1 MCCHV
6 GASVMRK
13 HFVVRCD
20 MNFHSPSERPLRQRL
35 LIVFGTRPEALKCFP
50 VARAALQSPHF
61 DTQICVTAQHREMVD
76 QVIAL
81 TGLPVDYDLN
91 VMSSGQTLFDVTSKV
106 LLGMAEVLDRAK
118 PDIVMVQG
126 DTTTAMTAA
135 LAAFYKRIPVAHI
148 EAGLRS
154 HNIDSPF
161 PEELN
166 RLIAGNIATWHFAP
180 TPEARD
186 NLVAEGKDPAKIFV
200 TGNTV
205 IDTLLHFSS
214 AMDAD
219 RPLRDA
225 LAARFPFLDSKRKLI
240 LVTGHRRENFDG
252 GIERICTALKLLAT
266 RGDVQIVYP
275 VHPNPNVRGVVH
287 AALGGVPNIH
297 LIDPQDYLPFLYLQ
311 KQSYL
316 VLTDS
321 GGVQEEAPSLGKPV
335 LVMRENTERPEGV
348 AAGTARLVG
357 TDIEQ
362 IVLNATRL
370 LDDPA
375 AYRGMAETHNPYGD
389 GRASARIVEELSR
402 HV

>member
-1 MCCHV
+1 MNAVSHPRLP
-6 GASVMRK
+6 SRRK
-13 HFVVRCD
+13 
-20 MNFHSPSERPLRQRL
+20 L

-50 VARAALQSPHF
+50 VARAALAHPGF
-61 DTQICVTAQHREMVD
+61 TTEICVTGQHREMVD
-76 QVIAL
+76 QVIEL
-81 TGLPVDYDLN
+81 TGLPVHYDLN
-91 VMSSGQTLFDVTSKV
+91 IMQPGQTLFDVTSRV
-106 LLGMAEVLDRAK
+106 LLGMAGVLEKAK
-118 PDIVMVQG
+118 PDIVIVQG

-154 HNIDSPF
+154 HNINSPF

-166 RLIAGNIATWHFAP
+166 RKIAGNIATWHFAP
-180 TPEARD
+180 TTEARD
-186 NLVAEGKDPAKIFV
+186 NLIAEGKAANTIFV

-214 AMDAD
+214 EIDAD
-219 RPLRDA
+219 KLMNA
-225 LAARFPFLDSKRKLI
+225 NLAARFPFIDPTKKMI

-252 GIERICTALKLLAT
+252 GIQRICTALKALSA
-266 RGDVQIVYP
+266 RRDVQIIYP
-275 VHPNPNVRGVVH
+275 VHPNPNVRSVVD
-287 AALGGVPNIH
+287 AEIGTVPNIH

-335 LVMRENTERPEGV
+335 LVMRENTERPEGI

-357 TDIEQ
+357 TDIEK
-362 IVLNATRL
+362 ILANANSL
-370 LDDPA
+370 LDDESV
-375 AYRGMAETHNPYGD
+375 YRGMAERHNPYGD
-389 GRASARIVEELSR
+389 GQAATRIVEELLN
-402 HV
+402 HG

>member
-1 MCCHV
+1 
-6 GASVMRK
+6 
-13 HFVVRCD
+13 
-20 MNFHSPSERPLRQRL
+20 MNFISPKPQLRKKL

-50 VARAALQSPHF
+50 VARAALEHPGFS
-61 DTQICVTAQHREMVD
+61 TEICVSAQHRAMVD

-81 TGLPVDYDLN
+81 TGMPVHYDLD
-91 VMSSGQTLFDVTSKV
+91 VMSPGQTLFDVTNKV
-106 LLGMAEVLDRAK
+106 LKGMEDVLERSK

-154 HNIDSPF
+154 HNIESPF

-166 RLIAGNIATWHFAP
+166 RRIVGDIATWHFAP

-186 NLVAEGKDPAKIFV
+186 NLLREGKDPARVFV

-205 IDTLLHFSS
+205 IDTLLHFST

-219 RPLRDA
+219 DSLTATASA
-225 LAARFPFLDSKRKLI
+225 LLPRLDPERKLI

-252 GIERICTALKLLAT
+252 GIDRICEALRVLAA
-266 RGDVQIVYP
+266 RPDVQIIYP
-275 VHPNPNVRGVVH
+275 VHPNPNVKNVV
-287 AALGGVPNIH
+287 LGQLGNVPNIH
-297 LIDPQDYLPFLYLQ
+297 LIEPQDYLPFLYLQ
-311 KQSYL
+311 KHSYL

-348 AAGTARLVG
+348 AAGNARLVG
-357 TDIEQ
+357 TDVERITS
-362 IVLNATRL
+362 NANSL

-375 AYRGMAETHNPYGD
+375 AYRGMAERHNPYGD
-389 GRASARIVEELSR
+389 GHAAVRIIEELS

>member
-1 MCCHV
+1 
-6 GASVMRK
+6 
-13 HFVVRCD
+13 
-20 MNFHSPSERPLRQRL
+20 MNFISKLSASRPKRL

-50 VARAALQSPHF
+50 VARAAFAHPGF
-61 DTQICVTAQHREMVD
+61 ITQICITAQHREMVD
-76 QVIAL
+76 QVIDL
-81 TGLPVDYDLN
+81 THLPVDYDLN
-91 VMSSGQTLFDVTSKV
+91 IMTPGQTLFDVTSRV
-106 LLGMAEVLDRAK
+106 LAGMAEVIDKAR

-126 DTTTAMTAA
+126 DTTTAMAAA
-135 LAAFYKRIPVAHI
+135 LAAFYKRVPVAHV

-154 HNIDSPF
+154 HDINSPF

-166 RLIAGNIATWHFAP
+166 RKIAGDIATWHFAP
-180 TPEARD
+180 TTQARD
-186 NLVAEGKDPAKIFV
+186 NLIAEGKDPTSIFV

-205 IDTLLHFSS
+205 IDTLLHFSD
-214 AMDAD
+214 AMDHD
-219 RPLRDA
+219 ELMRQE
-225 LAARFPFLDSKRKLI
+225 LAARFPFLDRSKRLI

-252 GIERICTALKLLAT
+252 GIDRICTALKVLAT

-275 VHPNPNVRGVVH
+275 VHPNPNVRNVVN
-287 AALGGVPNIH
+287 AQLGGVPNIH

-311 KQSYL
+311 KQSYF

-357 TDIEQ
+357 TDVERI
-362 IVLNATRL
+362 LSNATRL

-375 AYRGMAETHNPYGD
+375 AYRGMADRHNPYGD
-389 GRASARIVEELSR
+389 GLAAARIVQELST

>member
-1 MCCHV
+1 MARDTCGV
-6 GASVMRK
+6 SQ
-13 HFVVRCD
+13 
-20 MNFHSPSERPLRQRL
+20 MNFFTPNPRPNRQRL

-50 VARAALQSPHF
+50 VAQAAIASPHF
-61 DTQICVTAQHREMVD
+61 DTQICVTAQHRDMVD

-81 TGLPVDYDLN
+81 TGMPVDYDLDI
-91 VMSSGQTLFDVTSKV
+91 MSPGQTLFDVTTRVLTGMEKV
-106 LLGMAEVLDRAK
+106 LDEAK

-126 DTTTAMTAA
+126 DTTTAMAAA

-180 TPEARD
+180 TIEAKQ
-186 NLVAEGKDPAKIFV
+186 NLIAEGKDASRIFV

-205 IDTLLHFSS
+205 IDTLLHFSHTL
-214 AMDAD
+214 DAD
-219 RPLRDA
+219 QGLNSQM
-225 LAARFPFLDSKRKLI
+225 AARFPFLDATRRLI

-252 GIERICTALKLLAT
+252 GIDRICTALKVLAT
-266 RGDVQIVYP
+266 RGDVQIVYT
-275 VHPNPNVRGVVH
+275 VHPNPNVRGVVE
-287 AALGGVPNIH
+287 AQLGGVPNVH
-297 LIDPQDYLPFLYLQ
+297 LIGPQDYLPFLYLQ
-311 KQSYL
+311 KRSYL

-362 IVLNATRL
+362 ITSNAIRL

-389 GRASARIVEELSR
+389 GRASARIVEELAR

>member
-1 MCCHV
+1 MN
-6 GASVMRK
+6 
-13 HFVVRCD
+13 HFT
-20 MNFHSPSERPLRQRL
+20 PSRRPARQRL

-50 VARAALQSPHF
+50 VAQAALRSPHF

-81 TGLPVDYDLN
+81 TGMPVDYDLD
-91 VMSSGQTLFDVTSKV
+91 VMSHGQTLFDVTSKV
-106 LLGMAEVLDRAK
+106 LLGMAKVLDEAK

-126 DTTTAMTAA
+126 DTTTAMAAA

-154 HNIDSPF
+154 HNVDSPF

-180 TPEARD
+180 TTEARN
-186 NLVAEGKDPAKIFV
+186 NLVAEGKDPARIFV

-205 IDTLLHFSS
+205 IDTLLHFSHTLDDDLLLS
-214 AMDAD
+214 AE
-219 RPLRDA
+219 LG
-225 LAARFPFLDSKRKLI
+225 ARFPFLDHSKKLI

-252 GIERICTALKLLAT
+252 GIDRICTALKVLAT

-275 VHPNPNVRGVVH
+275 VHPNPNVRDVVN
-287 AALGGVPNIH
+287 AQLAGVPNIH
-297 LIDPQDYLPFLYLQ
+297 LIGPQDYLPFLYLQ
-311 KQSYL
+311 KRSYL

-357 TDIEQ
+357 TDIEL
-362 IVLNATRL
+362 ITSNANRL

-375 AYRGMAETHNPYGD
+375 AYRGMAEKHNPYGD
-389 GRASARIVEELSR
+389 GRASARIVEELAR

>member
-1 MCCHV
+1 
-6 GASVMRK
+6 
-13 HFVVRCD
+13 
-20 MNFHSPSERPLRQRL
+20 MNFFSPPQKPEKRRL

-50 VARAALQSPHF
+50 VAMAALRSPHF
-61 DTQICVTAQHREMVD
+61 DTRICVTAQHREMVD

-81 TGLPVDYDLN
+81 TGMPVDYDLD
-91 VMSSGQTLFDVTSKV
+91 VMSPGQSLFDVTAKV
-106 LLGMAEVLDRAK
+106 LKGMERVLDDAR

-180 TPEARD
+180 TVEAKQ
-186 NLVAEGKDPAKIFV
+186 NLVAEGKDPARIHV

-205 IDTLLHFSS
+205 IDTLLHFSTTLDDDKLLS
-214 AMDAD
+214 AEM
-219 RPLRDA
+219 
-225 LAARFPFLDSKRKLI
+225 AARFPFLDQTKKLI

-252 GIERICTALKLLAT
+252 GIDRICTALKVLAT

-275 VHPNPNVRGVVH
+275 VHPNPNVRGVVE
-287 AALGGVPNIH
+287 AQLGGVPNIH
-297 LIDPQDYLPFLYLQ
+297 LIGPQDYLPFLYLQ
-311 KQSYL
+311 KRSYL

-362 IVLNATRL
+362 ITSNAIRL

-389 GRASARIVEELSR
+389 GRASARIVEELAR

>member
-1 MCCHV
+1 MP
-6 GASVMRK
+6 SRRK
-13 HFVVRCD
+13 
-20 MNFHSPSERPLRQRL
+20 L

-50 VARAALQSPHF
+50 VARAALAHPGF
-61 DTQICVTAQHREMVD
+61 TTEICVTGQHREMVD
-76 QVIAL
+76 QVIEL
-81 TGLPVDYDLN
+81 TGLPVHYDLN
-91 VMSSGQTLFDVTSKV
+91 IMQPGQTLFDVTSRV
-106 LLGMAEVLDRAK
+106 LLGMAGVLEKAK
-118 PDIVMVQG
+118 PDIVIVQG

-154 HNIDSPF
+154 HNINSPF

-166 RLIAGNIATWHFAP
+166 RKIAGNIATWHFAP
-180 TPEARD
+180 TTEARD
-186 NLVAEGKDPAKIFV
+186 NLIAEGKAANTIFV

-214 AMDAD
+214 EIDAD
-219 RPLRDA
+219 KLMNA
-225 LAARFPFLDSKRKLI
+225 KLAARFPFIDPTKKMI

-252 GIERICTALKLLAT
+252 GIQRICTALKALSA
-266 RGDVQIVYP
+266 RRDVQIIYP
-275 VHPNPNVRGVVH
+275 VHPNPNVRSVVD
-287 AALGGVPNIH
+287 AEIGTVPNIH

-335 LVMRENTERPEGV
+335 LVMRENTERPEGI

-357 TDIEQ
+357 TDIEK
-362 IVLNATRL
+362 ILANANSL
-370 LDDPA
+370 LDDESV
-375 AYRGMAETHNPYGD
+375 YRGMAERHNPYGD
-389 GRASARIVEELSR
+389 GQAATRIVEELLN
-402 HV
+402 HG

>member
-1 MCCHV
+1 M
-6 GASVMRK
+6 K
-13 HFVVRCD
+13 FV
-20 MNFHSPSERPLRQRL
+20 PSLEFRSQRRL

-50 VARAALQSPHF
+50 VARAALSHAGF
-61 DTQICVTAQHREMVD
+61 ETQVCITGQHREMVD
-76 QVIAL
+76 QIISL
-81 TGLPVDYDLN
+81 TGLPVHHDLN
-91 VMSSGQTLFDVTSKV
+91 IMQPGQTLFDVTVRV
-106 LLGMAEVLDRAK
+106 LKGMEEVLDKAK

-126 DTTTAMTAA
+126 DTTTAMAAA

-166 RLIAGNIATWHFAP
+166 RKIAGDIARWHFAP
-180 TPEARD
+180 TQQARA
-186 NLVAEGKDPAKIFV
+186 NLLAEGKTETSIFV

-205 IDTLLHFSS
+205 IDTLLYFSDLL
-214 AMDAD
+214 DAD
-219 RPLRDA
+219 QMKNA
-225 LAARFPFLDSKRKLI
+225 ELAARFKFLDPSKKLV

-252 GIERICTALKLLAT
+252 GIERICRALKVLGT
-266 RGDVQIVYP
+266 RGDAQIVYP
-275 VHPNPNVRGVVH
+275 VHPNPNVREVVNQM
-287 AALGGVPNIH
+287 LGNIPNIH
-297 LIDPQDYLPFLYLQ
+297 LIEPQDYLPFLYLQ
-311 KQSYL
+311 KRSYL

-357 TDIEQ
+357 TNVDTILQ
-362 IVLNATRL
+362 NTNTL
-370 LDDPA
+370 LDDEA
-375 AYRGMAETHNPYGD
+375 AYRGMAEQHNPYGD
-389 GRASARIVEELSR
+389 GRASHRILEELL

>member
-1 MCCHV
+1 MNAWQRR
-6 GASVMRK
+6 G

-20 MNFHSPSERPLRQRL
+20 MNFHSPSERPRRQRL

-50 VARAALQSPHF
+50 VAQAALASPDF
-61 DTQICVTAQHREMVD
+61 DTEICVTAQHREMVD

-91 VMSSGQTLFDVTSKV
+91 VMSPGQTLFDVTSKV
-106 LLGMAEVLDRAK
+106 LLGMAEVLDKAK

-180 TPEARD
+180 TAEARD
-186 NLVAEGKDPAKIFV
+186 NLVAEGKDPARIFV

-205 IDTLLHFSS
+205 IDTLLHFSG
-214 AMDAD
+214 ALDAD
-219 RPLRDA
+219 QQLSA
-225 LAARFPFLDSKRKLI
+225 ELAARFPFLDSAKKLI

-252 GIERICTALKLLAT
+252 GIERICTALKVLAT

-275 VHPNPNVRGVVH
+275 VHPNPNVRGVVN

-362 IVLNATRL
+362 IVQNATRL

>member
-1 MCCHV
+1 
-6 GASVMRK
+6 
-13 HFVVRCD
+13 
-20 MNFHSPSERPLRQRL
+20 MNFHSPRERPRRQRL

-50 VARAALQSPHF
+50 VAQAALASPYF

-81 TGLPVDYDLN
+81 TGLPVDYDLD
-91 VMSSGQTLFDVTSKV
+91 VMSPGQTLFDVTSKV
-106 LLGMAEVLDRAK
+106 LLGMAEVLDQAK

-180 TPEARD
+180 TIEARD
-186 NLVAEGKDPAKIFV
+186 NLVAEGKDPSRIFV

-205 IDTLLHFSS
+205 IDTLLHFSGTLDKDARLS
-214 AMDAD
+214 AE
-219 RPLRDA
+219 
-225 LAARFPFLDSKRKLI
+225 LAARFPFLDSTRKLI

-252 GIERICTALKLLAT
+252 GIERICTALKVLAT

-275 VHPNPNVRGVVH
+275 VHPNPNVRNVVG

-357 TDIEQ
+357 TDIAE
-362 IVLNATRL
+362 IVQNATRL

>member
-1 MCCHV
+1 
-6 GASVMRK
+6 
-13 HFVVRCD
+13 
-20 MNFHSPSERPLRQRL
+20 MNFFSRPELPRKQRL

-50 VARAALQSPHF
+50 VARAALAHPGF
-61 DTQICVTAQHREMVD
+61 ETEICVTAQHREMMD
-76 QVIAL
+76 QVIEL
-81 TGLPVDYDLN
+81 TGMPVHYDLN
-91 VMSSGQTLFDVTSKV
+91 IMSPGQTLFDVTARV
-106 LLGMAEVLDRAK
+106 LTGLAEVLEKSK

-154 HNIDSPF
+154 HNINSPF

-166 RLIAGNIATWHFAP
+166 RKIAGDIATWHFAP
-180 TPEARD
+180 TNEARA
-186 NLVAEGKDPAKIFV
+186 NLIAEGKNPEAIFV

-205 IDTLLHFSS
+205 IDTLLHFSG
-214 AMDAD
+214 AMDGD
-219 RPLRDA
+219 PL
-225 LAARFPFLDSKRKLI
+225 LTNELEARFPFLDRSKKLI

-252 GIERICTALKLLAT
+252 GIDRICTALKVLAT

-275 VHPNPNVRGVVH
+275 VHPNPNVRNVVK
-287 AALGGVPNIH
+287 AQLGGVPNVY

-311 KQSYL
+311 KRSYL

-335 LVMRENTERPEGV
+335 LVMREKTERPEGV

-357 TDIEQ
+357 TDIDK
-362 IVLNATRL
+362 ILLNANRL

-375 AYRGMAETHNPYGD
+375 AYRGMAERHNPYGD
-389 GRASARIVEELSR
+389 GRASTRIVEELLR

>member
-1 MCCHV
+1 MNAVSHPNLP
-6 GASVMRK
+6 SRRK
-13 HFVVRCD
+13 
-20 MNFHSPSERPLRQRL
+20 L

-50 VARAALQSPHF
+50 VARAALAHPGF
-61 DTQICVTAQHREMVD
+61 TTEICVTGQHREMVN
-76 QVIAL
+76 QVIEL
-81 TGLPVDYDLN
+81 TGLPVHYDLN
-91 VMSSGQTLFDVTSKV
+91 IMQPGQTLFDVTSRV
-106 LLGMAEVLDRAK
+106 LLGMAGVLEKAK
-118 PDIVMVQG
+118 PDIVIVQG

-154 HNIDSPF
+154 HNINSPF

-166 RLIAGNIATWHFAP
+166 RKIAGNIATWHFAP
-180 TPEARD
+180 TTEARD
-186 NLVAEGKDPAKIFV
+186 NLIAEGKAANTIFV

-214 AMDAD
+214 EIDAD
-219 RPLRDA
+219 KLMNA
-225 LAARFPFLDSKRKLI
+225 KLAARFPFIDPTKKMI

-252 GIERICTALKLLAT
+252 GIQRICTALKALSA
-266 RGDVQIVYP
+266 RRDVQIIYP
-275 VHPNPNVRGVVH
+275 VHPNPNVRSVVE
-287 AALGGVPNIH
+287 AEIGTVPNIH

-335 LVMRENTERPEGV
+335 LVMRENTERPEGI

-357 TDIEQ
+357 TDIEK
-362 IVLNATRL
+362 ILANANSL
-370 LDDPA
+370 LDDESV
-375 AYRGMAETHNPYGD
+375 YRGMAERHNPYGN
-389 GRASARIVEELSR
+389 GQAASRIVEELLN
-402 HV
+402 HG

>member
-1 MCCHV
+1 MP
-6 GASVMRK
+6 SRRK
-13 HFVVRCD
+13 
-20 MNFHSPSERPLRQRL
+20 L

-50 VARAALQSPHF
+50 VARAALAHPGF
-61 DTQICVTAQHREMVD
+61 TTEICVTGQHREMVD
-76 QVIAL
+76 QVIEL
-81 TGLPVDYDLN
+81 TGLPVHYDLN
-91 VMSSGQTLFDVTSKV
+91 IMQPGQTLFDVTSRV
-106 LLGMAEVLDRAK
+106 LLGMAGVLEKAK
-118 PDIVMVQG
+118 PDIVIVQG

-154 HNIDSPF
+154 HNINSPF

-166 RLIAGNIATWHFAP
+166 RKIAGNIATWHFAP
-180 TPEARD
+180 TTEARD
-186 NLVAEGKDPAKIFV
+186 NLIAEGKAANTIFV

-214 AMDAD
+214 EIDAD
-219 RPLRDA
+219 KLMNA
-225 LAARFPFLDSKRKLI
+225 KLAARFPFIDPTKKMI

-252 GIERICTALKLLAT
+252 GIQRICTALKALSA
-266 RGDVQIVYP
+266 RRDVQVIYP
-275 VHPNPNVRGVVH
+275 VHPNPNVRSVVE
-287 AALGGVPNIH
+287 AEIGTVPNIH

-335 LVMRENTERPEGV
+335 LVMRENTERPEGI

-357 TDIEQ
+357 TDIEK
-362 IVLNATRL
+362 ILANANSL
-370 LDDPA
+370 LDDESV
-375 AYRGMAETHNPYGD
+375 YRGMAERHNPYGD
-389 GRASARIVEELSR
+389 GQAATRIVEELLN
-402 HV
+402 HG

>member
-1 MCCHV
+1 MARDTC
-6 GASVMRK
+6 G
-13 HFVVRCD
+13 VRH
-20 MNFHSPSERPLRQRL
+20 MNFFAPNPRPNRQRL

-50 VARAALQSPHF
+50 VAQAAIASPHF
-61 DTQICVTAQHREMVD
+61 DTSICVTAQHRDMVD

-81 TGLPVDYDLN
+81 TGMPVDYDLDI
-91 VMSSGQTLFDVTSKV
+91 MSPGQTLFDVTTRVLTGMEKV
-106 LLGMAEVLDRAK
+106 LDEAK

-126 DTTTAMTAA
+126 DTTTAMAAA

-180 TPEARD
+180 TIEARQ
-186 NLVAEGKDPAKIFV
+186 NLIAEGKDASRIFV

-205 IDTLLHFSS
+205 IDTLLHFSQTL
-214 AMDAD
+214 DAD
-219 RPLRDA
+219 HDLNSQM
-225 LAARFPFLDSKRKLI
+225 AARFPFLDATRKLI

-252 GIERICTALKLLAT
+252 GIDRICTALKVLAT

-275 VHPNPNVRGVVH
+275 VHPNPNVRGVVE
-287 AALGGVPNIH
+287 AQLGGVPNVH
-297 LIDPQDYLPFLYLQ
+297 LIGPQDYLPFLYLQ
-311 KQSYL
+311 KRSYL

-362 IVLNATRL
+362 ITSNAIRL

-389 GRASARIVEELSR
+389 GRASARIVEELAR

>member
-1 MCCHV
+1 MNAVSHPNLP
-6 GASVMRK
+6 SRRK
-13 HFVVRCD
+13 
-20 MNFHSPSERPLRQRL
+20 L

-50 VARAALQSPHF
+50 VARAALAHPGF
-61 DTQICVTAQHREMVD
+61 TTEICVTGQHREMVD
-76 QVIAL
+76 QVIEL
-81 TGLPVDYDLN
+81 TGLPVHYDLN
-91 VMSSGQTLFDVTSKV
+91 IMQPGQTLFDVTSRV
-106 LLGMAEVLDRAK
+106 LLGMAGVLEKAK
-118 PDIVMVQG
+118 PDIVIVQG

-154 HNIDSPF
+154 HNINSPF

-166 RLIAGNIATWHFAP
+166 RKIAGNIATWHFAP
-180 TPEARD
+180 TTEARD
-186 NLVAEGKDPAKIFV
+186 NLIAEGKAANTIFV

-214 AMDAD
+214 EIDAD
-219 RPLRDA
+219 KLMNA
-225 LAARFPFLDSKRKLI
+225 ELAARFPFIDPTKKMI

-252 GIERICTALKLLAT
+252 GIQRICTALKALSA
-266 RGDVQIVYP
+266 RRDVQIIYP
-275 VHPNPNVRGVVH
+275 VHPNPNVRSVVD
-287 AALGGVPNIH
+287 AEIGTVPNIH

-335 LVMRENTERPEGV
+335 LVMRENTERPEGI

-357 TDIEQ
+357 TDIEK
-362 IVLNATRL
+362 ILANANSL
-370 LDDPA
+370 LDDESV
-375 AYRGMAETHNPYGD
+375 YRGMAERHNPYGD
-389 GRASARIVEELSR
+389 GQAASRIVEELLN
-402 HV
+402 HG

>member
-1 MCCHV
+1 M
-6 GASVMRK
+6 ANTALNSNPRK
-13 HFVVRCD
+13 
-20 MNFHSPSERPLRQRL
+20 QRL

-50 VARAALQSPHF
+50 VARAALADPRLE
-61 DTQICVTAQHREMVD
+61 TEICVTAQHREMVD
-76 QVIAL
+76 QVIEL
-81 TGLPVDYDLN
+81 TGLPVHYDLN
-91 VMSSGQTLFDVTSKV
+91 VMQPGQTLFDVTAKV
-106 LLGMAEVLDRAK
+106 LKGLEQVLEQSR

-166 RLIAGNIATWHFAP
+166 RKIAGDIATWHFAP
-180 TPEARD
+180 TAEARA
-186 NLVAEGKDPAKIFV
+186 NLLAEGKPPEHIYV

-205 IDTLLHFSS
+205 IDTLLHFSHS
-214 AMDAD
+214 MDENA
-219 RPLRDA
+219 LQNA
-225 LAARFPFLDSKRKLI
+225 ELAARFPFLDQSKRLI

-252 GIERICTALKLLAT
+252 GIDRICTALKVLAT

-275 VHPNPNVRGVVH
+275 VHPNPNVRQVVN

-311 KQSYL
+311 KRSYL

-357 TDIEQ
+357 TDIDK
-362 IVLNATRL
+362 ILLNANRL

-375 AYRGMAETHNPYGD
+375 AYRGMAERHNPYGD
-389 GRASARIVEELSR
+389 GLASARIVEELLR